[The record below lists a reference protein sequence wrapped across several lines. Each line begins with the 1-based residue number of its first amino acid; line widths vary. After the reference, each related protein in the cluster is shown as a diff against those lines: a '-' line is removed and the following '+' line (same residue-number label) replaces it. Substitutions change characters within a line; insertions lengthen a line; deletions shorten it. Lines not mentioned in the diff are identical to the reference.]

1 METNGVTIAARN
13 GEVALLWYP
22 RSRSCCR
29 YRVDNE
35 SEMHRTLI
43 IDIIKRYT
51 NLRPEEDIAI
61 WYVQVGAELAATMS
75 ALLLQ
80 FLLVGH
86 GCPSDIVGV
95 LADMSIEKITGC
107 L

>member
-1 METNGVTIAARN
+1 MDNGMTKKREKTKEEEEFLDLDDCRVTKGKKDLSLDNRR
-13 GEVALLWYP
+13 
-22 RSRSCCR
+22 RS
-29 YRVDNE
+29 
-35 SEMHRTLI
+35 
-43 IDIIKRYT
+43 IKRYT

-86 GCPSDIVGV
+86 RCPSDIVSV
-95 LADMSIEKITGC
+95 LDARHSID
-107 L
+107 